1 MVHKAFLL
9 KDIPLFSK
17 EGLGEICPIP
27 DIFNDKKHPRQRLH
41 LVVSRVKENFNS

>member
-17 EGLGEICPIP
+17 EGVGEICPIP
-27 DIFNDKKHPRQRLH
+27 DIFNDKKTSSTAIAFGGISGKREL
-41 LVVSRVKENFNS
+41 